1 MVRVNMNKRQKK
13 KLYKQTLIKIRKLHP
28 QKGDVIC
35 LQPNLDYI
43 DIGTMCDF
51 LKLYKDNKIFGESK
65 LVIIPSNIKYIYGGK
80 EAAQFFLD
88 KLQSIVDQME
98 E

>member
-1 MVRVNMNKRQKK
+1 MNKKQKK

-35 LQPNLDYI
+35 LQPDLYCI
-43 DIGTMCDF
+43 DMDVMCDF
-51 LKLYKDNKIFGESK
+51 LKLYKINKIFGEA
-65 LVIIPSNIKYIYGGK
+65 VVAIIPANIKKLRNKKYAQMYI
-80 EAAQFFLD
+80 D
-88 KLQSIVDQME
+88 KLQSVVDQME